1 MLFSELDKELLLS
14 KITSSTSLKVYV
26 FDMDEEQVVY
36 TNNSIVESL
45 GYTREQ
51 VKTFG
56 KNVLQEILH
65 PEDLANAE
73 DRMQRLSSLKDDEEY
88 ILVQRYKKSTGEY
101 GWFKNT
107 RSVFKRNALGEVQQV
122 IGIMHEVTEEVD
134 NLKKLHDTQDRFKA
148 IFNST
153 SDFNFFVDKDFNIIT
168 LNQAAILYTEKYAGM
183 KLFPGINLK
192 MAMHDSM
199 HADADIALQQ
209 SLQGEIVDITK
220 EYLSAT
226 GENIWFRAKFFPV
239 YDEQFKTI
247 TGVNVNMRDVTKSV
261 QAKVELEH
269 QNIQLKEIAR
279 INSHEIRRPL
289 ANILGLIEM
298 LGHYQDDLSSDLKDL
313 IQLLHQSSSELD
325 AVVKKIV
332 VTASKK

>member
-1 MLFSELDKELLLS
+1 
-14 KITSSTSLKVYV
+14 
-26 FDMDEEQVVY
+26 
-36 TNNSIVESL
+36 
-45 GYTREQ
+45 
-51 VKTFG
+51 
-56 KNVLQEILH
+56 
-65 PEDLANAE
+65 
-73 DRMQRLSSLKDDEEY
+73 
-88 ILVQRYKKSTGEY
+88 
-101 GWFKNT
+101 
-107 RSVFKRNALGEVQQV
+107 VQQV

-226 GENIWFRAKFFPV
+226 GENIWFRAKFFLC
-239 YDEQFKTI
+239 T
-247 TGVNVNMRDVTKSV
+247 MSS
-261 QAKVELEH
+261 
-269 QNIQLKEIAR
+269 LK
-279 INSHEIRRPL
+279 PL
-289 ANILGLIEM
+289 
-298 LGHYQDDLSSDLKDL
+298 Q
-313 IQLLHQSSSELD
+313 
-325 AVVKKIV
+325 V
-332 VTASKK
+332 